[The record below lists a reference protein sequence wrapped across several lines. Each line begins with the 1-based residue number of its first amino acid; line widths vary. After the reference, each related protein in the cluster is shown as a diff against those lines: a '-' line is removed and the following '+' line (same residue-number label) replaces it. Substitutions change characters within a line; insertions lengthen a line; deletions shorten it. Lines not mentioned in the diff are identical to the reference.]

1 MRAEGDLSQLSHRL
15 SGQRRTQA
23 HNLDIRRI
31 LTCGSGL
38 WRTDRTDG
46 IDLRIRR
53 LGCGGLEYPALLQDI
68 DRPGDH
74 EDSDD

>member
-31 LTCGSGL
+31 LTCGSDCGAL
-38 WRTDRTDG
+38 TGRMALIYG
-46 IDLRIRR
+46 SEAGFESLR
-53 LGCGGLEYPALLQDI
+53 A
-68 DRPGDH
+68 RP
-74 EDSDD
+74 